1 MKYLSRILLL
11 TVVLLIVWVNKE
23 QMNKKQIIEKL
34 KNDEDYYGEFGNK
47 YLSNSHVGKLLK
59 DPLRAFEPSKPSPAF
74 LVGGYFHTCILE
86 PDKLDKYRVVKST
99 TRNTKEYKDV
109 SGGELCLLQHEVDA
123 IELMREK
130 VMANNICKDLITLGN
145 VEYEV
150 PGVTE
155 LFGNMWKGKAD
166 IVNHDEKLVIDLKT
180 TNDIDKFKWSA
191 SKFNYDSQAYIYSK
205 LFGYE
210 FLFIVIDKN
219 THQIGMFDCSPEF
232 YERGEDKVRRASEAY
247 DLFYKTKDFDPKQY
261 FISKTL

>member
-1 MKYLSRILLL
+1 
-11 TVVLLIVWVNKE
+11 
-23 QMNKKQIIEKL
+23 MNKKQILQRL
-34 KNDEDYYGEFGNK
+34 KIDEDYYGDFGNQ
-47 YLSNSHVGKLLK
+47 YLSNSHVSKLLK
-59 DPLRAFEPSKPSPAF
+59 DPLNLFAPSKPSPAF

-86 PDKLDKYRVVKST
+86 PEKLEKYKVVKAS
-99 TRNTKEYKDV
+99 TRNTKAYKDV
-109 SGGELCLLQHEVDA
+109 AGGELCLLEHEVDQ

-130 VMANNICKDLITLGN
+130 VMNNDICKDLITAGD

-150 PGVTE
+150 PMIE
-155 LFGNMWKGKAD
+155 EMFGNMWKGKAD

-180 TNDIDKFKWSA
+180 TADIDKFQWSA
-191 SKFNYDSQAYIYSK
+191 NKYNYDSQAYIYSK

-219 THQIGMFDCSPEF
+219 THKIGVFDCSPDF
-232 YERGEDKVRRASEAY
+232 YKRGEDKVRKASEAY

>member
-1 MKYLSRILLL
+1 M
-11 TVVLLIVWVNKE
+11 NKE
-23 QMNKKQIIEKL
+23 KILQRL
-34 KNDEDYYGEFGNK
+34 CNDEDYYGEFGNQF
-47 YLSNSHVGKLLK
+47 LSNSHVGKLLK

-86 PDKLDKYRVVKST
+86 PDKLEKFKVVKST
-99 TRNTKEYKDV
+99 TRNTKAYKDV
-109 SGGELCLLQHEVDA
+109 AGGELCLLQHEVDA

-130 VMANNICKDLITLGN
+130 VLANDICKDLIINSQT
-145 VEYEV
+145 EYEK
-150 PGVTE
+150 PGII
-155 LFGNMWKGKAD
+155 NMFNNNWKGKAD
-166 IVNHDEKLVIDLKT
+166 IVNHEEKLVIDLKT
-180 TNDIDKFKWSA
+180 TGDIDKFQWSA

-219 THQIGMFDCSPEF
+219 THQIGMFDCSPQF
-232 YERGEDKVRRASEAY
+232 YERGEEKVRKASEAY